1 MVSNASNLSE
11 QETKIIVRMVT
22 ALLDARPS
30 DPIPCMYSFLKQVQS
45 GIKKPKVI
53 TVNEVNTIINLRRH
67 VVKGVNHPTHMF
79 ILGNQR
85 K

>member
-30 DPIPCMYSFLKQVQS
+30 DPIPCMYSFLKQVQN
-45 GIKKPKVI
+45 GVKKPKVI
-53 TVNEVNTIINLRRH
+53 SVNEVNTIINLRKE
-67 VVKGVNHPTHMF
+67 VDY
-79 ILGNQR
+79 L
-85 K
+85 